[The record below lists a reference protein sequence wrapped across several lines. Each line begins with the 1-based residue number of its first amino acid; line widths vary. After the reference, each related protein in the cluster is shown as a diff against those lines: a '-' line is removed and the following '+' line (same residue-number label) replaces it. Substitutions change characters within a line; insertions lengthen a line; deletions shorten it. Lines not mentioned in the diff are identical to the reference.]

1 MRILLLSMPDMA
13 PQLNTWKAPSLA
25 ISSITA
31 NMLASQPEHEVYM
44 ADLITARDDP
54 VGTIQGLLKDFNP
67 EVVGFSAKSF
77 EFSTA
82 CRIAT
87 YIKSLHKDV
96 KTVLGG
102 YHSTL
107 MYEDIAREG
116 LAEPFDFLLRGEC
129 DHSFG
134 ELIQVITDKRR
145 STSVRGLSFRDN
157 GHWIHNAPRLQEDL
171 NTIVMPNRANRLLTG
186 YTFQDRMLDTL
197 ETSRGCTMPC
207 NFCSMR
213 YMYGSTF
220 RTYPLERVMADIA
233 NAKKRGTKYLAITDD
248 NICLDLKHLESLCDA
263 IIREGHDDMTYV
275 IQGSSAGIS
284 SSETVVEKM
293 SRAGFDMVYLGIE
306 NVSEKNLK
314 LMKKGNIVEK
324 TKRAVELLQKYN
336 IISIGG
342 LIIGHPDDR
351 EEDIAVNYE
360 FLNRL
365 GVDFYHDQIITPYPK
380 TGMRE
385 DLLRQGLIT
394 NLDDYRKYSGFW
406 ANVKTKH
413 LDSQDIQF
421 YKWKYGQKMTSFFR
435 SPRAY
440 KRRFPTGLLIKFLLK
455 YLATAPYYQTKKFI
469 NNYGKTERERFQVYI
484 DIQEHLNDFPEL
496 PEAITAEPTTKSRSA

>member
-13 PQLNTWKAPSLA
+13 PQMSTWRAPSLA
-25 ISSITA
+25 ISSITG

-44 ADLITARDDP
+44 ADLVTARDDP
-54 VGTIQGLLKDFNP
+54 VGTIQGILKDFNP
-67 EVVGFSAKSF
+67 DVVGLSAKSF

-107 MYEDIAREG
+107 MYEEITREG
-116 LAEPFDFLLRGEC
+116 LAEPFDFILRGEC

-233 NAKKRGTKYLAITDD
+233 NAKKLGTKYLCITDD

-263 IIREGHDDMTYV
+263 IIREGHDDVTYV

-293 SRAGFDMVYLGIE
+293 SRAGFDMV
-306 NVSEKNLK
+306 
-314 LMKKGNIVEK
+314 
-324 TKRAVELLQKYN
+324 
-336 IISIGG
+336 
-342 LIIGHPDDR
+342 
-351 EEDIAVNYE
+351 
-360 FLNRL
+360 
-365 GVDFYHDQIITPYPK
+365 
-380 TGMRE
+380 
-385 DLLRQGLIT
+385 
-394 NLDDYRKYSGFW
+394 
-406 ANVKTKH
+406 
-413 LDSQDIQF
+413 
-421 YKWKYGQKMTSFFR
+421 
-435 SPRAY
+435 
-440 KRRFPTGLLIKFLLK
+440 
-455 YLATAPYYQTKKFI
+455 
-469 NNYGKTERERFQVYI
+469 
-484 DIQEHLNDFPEL
+484 
-496 PEAITAEPTTKSRSA
+496 